1 MYRKID
7 WNTVT
12 IRNNFLFQET
22 LRNERLCKYFLNRVL
37 HIQVKSIRYMD
48 TEKTMKA
55 QLSSKDTR
63 LDVYVEDKKGNV
75 ADIEMQVTG
84 SRSVLYN
91 DLDEET
97 VIREL
102 PLRVRYYRN
111 IIGTNMLRKG
121 MHYRELKKAYV
132 IFVCTFDPFGEG
144 LPVYHFTYCCKEKS
158 NLQMG
163 DLTENIFLNTK
174 AADKAEDEELSA
186 FLHYVDSQKTTTRF
200 TKELDKEA
208 IRIRTNDDWRL
219 RVMTLDME
227 IQDMKRRTT
236 IRERK
241 KGKEE
246 GRRERAIEIA
256 KDMLADGMDID
267 KVVKFTKL
275 SKAEVAALT

>member
-1 MYRKID
+1 
-7 WNTVT
+7 VT

-84 SRSVLYN
+84 SRSV
-91 DLDEET
+91 
-97 VIREL
+97 
-102 PLRVRYYRN
+102 
-111 IIGTNMLRKG
+111 
-121 MHYRELKKAYV
+121 
-132 IFVCTFDPFGEG
+132 
-144 LPVYHFTYCCKEKS
+144 
-158 NLQMG
+158 
-163 DLTENIFLNTK
+163 
-174 AADKAEDEELSA
+174 
-186 FLHYVDSQKTTTRF
+186 
-200 TKELDKEA
+200 DKEA

-227 IQDMKRRTT
+227 IQDMKRRTA

>member
-1 MYRKID
+1 M
-7 WNTVT
+7 T

-84 SRSVLYN
+84 SRSV
-91 DLDEET
+91 
-97 VIREL
+97 
-102 PLRVRYYRN
+102 
-111 IIGTNMLRKG
+111 
-121 MHYRELKKAYV
+121 
-132 IFVCTFDPFGEG
+132 
-144 LPVYHFTYCCKEKS
+144 
-158 NLQMG
+158 
-163 DLTENIFLNTK
+163 
-174 AADKAEDEELSA
+174 
-186 FLHYVDSQKTTTRF
+186 
-200 TKELDKEA
+200 DKEA

-227 IQDMKRRTT
+227 IQDMKRRTA

>member
-1 MYRKID
+1 MLYRKID

-102 PLRVRYYRN
+102 PLRVRYYQN

-158 NLQMG
+158 NYAVRRG
-163 DLTENIFLNTK
+163 TI
-174 AADKAEDEELSA
+174 SA
-186 FLHYVDSQKTTTRF
+186 FV
-200 TKELDKEA
+200 
-208 IRIRTNDDWRL
+208 
-219 RVMTLDME
+219 
-227 IQDMKRRTT
+227 
-236 IRERK
+236 
-241 KGKEE
+241 
-246 GRRERAIEIA
+246 
-256 KDMLADGMDID
+256 
-267 KVVKFTKL
+267 
-275 SKAEVAALT
+275 

>member
-1 MYRKID
+1 MT
-7 WNTVT
+7 N
-12 IRNNFLFQET
+12 RNNFLFQET

-84 SRSVLYN
+84 SRSV
-91 DLDEET
+91 
-97 VIREL
+97 
-102 PLRVRYYRN
+102 
-111 IIGTNMLRKG
+111 
-121 MHYRELKKAYV
+121 
-132 IFVCTFDPFGEG
+132 
-144 LPVYHFTYCCKEKS
+144 
-158 NLQMG
+158 
-163 DLTENIFLNTK
+163 
-174 AADKAEDEELSA
+174 
-186 FLHYVDSQKTTTRF
+186 
-200 TKELDKEA
+200 DKEA

-227 IQDMKRRTT
+227 IQDMKRRTA

>member
-1 MYRKID
+1 M
-7 WNTVT
+7 T

-91 DLDEET
+91 DLDEE
-97 VIREL
+97 
-102 PLRVRYYRN
+102 
-111 IIGTNMLRKG
+111 
-121 MHYRELKKAYV
+121 
-132 IFVCTFDPFGEG
+132 
-144 LPVYHFTYCCKEKS
+144 
-158 NLQMG
+158 
-163 DLTENIFLNTK
+163 
-174 AADKAEDEELSA
+174 LSA

-200 TKELDKEA
+200 TKELDKEV

-227 IQDMKRRTT
+227 IQDMKRRTA

-246 GRRERAIEIA
+246 GRRERAIEIV